1 MDTMQNT
8 ETQNSIHP
16 SANRLPLVGVVICS
30 ILLVILYYPV
40 LVLLVQDWIKLP
52 DFSHGFLVPLVSL
65 YLVWGKRED
74 LATPPR
80 PANWGL
86 LLLVFGLALL
96 FFGRLAA
103 EYFTQRLSILVV
115 IAGIVL
121 FLLGR
126 DHLRTV
132 AFPLAF
138 LVLMIPLPSILL
150 QKLTGPMQ
158 FLASVCAANSLEM
171 LGIPVLREGNIIHL
185 SNTSLE
191 VAEACSGIRSMI
203 SLFTLGVLFA
213 YFTKK
218 ILWQRILLVLAC
230 LPITILVNAFRVSLT
245 GVLAHYYG
253 AAAAEGFFHE
263 FSGYVLF
270 MLAVVLFYGVS
281 LLLSKLAPSQK

>member
-1 MDTMQNT
+1 MQNT

>member
-191 VAEACSGIRSMI
+191 AAEACSGIRSMI

>member
-8 ETQNSIHP
+8 KTQNSIQP
-16 SANRLPLVGVVICS
+16 SADRLPLAGLVTCS
-30 ILLVILYYPV
+30 ILLMILYYPV
-40 LVLLVQDWIKLP
+40 LVSLVQDWIKLP

-65 YLVWGKRED
+65 YLVWGKRKD
-74 LATPPR
+74 LANPPR
-80 PANWGL
+80 PSNWGL
-86 LLLVFGLALL
+86 LLLVLGLALL
-96 FFGRLAA
+96 IFGRLAA

-126 DHLRTV
+126 DHLKTV
-132 AFPLAF
+132 AFPLA
-138 LVLMIPLPSILL
+138 LLILMIPLPSILL
-150 QKLTGPMQ
+150 QKITSPMQ
-158 FLASVCAANSLEM
+158 FFASICAANSLEV
-171 LGIPVLREGNIIHL
+171 LGIPVLREGNIINL

-203 SLFTLGVLFA
+203 SLFTLGILFA
-213 YFTKK
+213 YFTKE

-253 AAAAEGFFHE
+253 VAAAGGFFHE
-263 FSGYVLF
+263 LSGYVLF
-270 MLAVVLFYGVS
+270 LLAAVLFYGVS
-281 LLLSKLAPSQK
+281 LLISKLAPVQK